1 MTTTL
6 PRVRESGGRGVPEQ
20 PKQRHAGIKA
30 IGLLLAVIALV
41 LLAAA
46 SVAVGAK
53 GIPLST
59 VWSALFDFHGL
70 DDQIVVREL
79 RLPRTVIGIG
89 VGAAL
94 GLAGALMQALTRNPI
109 AEPGI
114 LGVNQGASAAV
125 VTAIGFLGIGGGTG
139 YVWFAFLGAAVV
151 SVAVY
156 LLGSRGPSGATPVR
170 LALAGTAISAAL
182 TAYISAMQLLYPQVF
197 DQFRFWQ
204 VGSLAGRDAGV
215 LYQVGPFLLAGIV
228 LALLLAR
235 PLNAIALG
243 EDTARSLGAHLGRT
257 RALGAIAIT
266 LLCGSATAAAGPISF
281 VGLAMPHV
289 ARAITGPDQRWLLP
303 YSMVLSP
310 VLLLGADILGRV
322 VVSPGEL
329 EVGLVTA
336 FLGAPVFIMLVRR
349 KRLAKL

>member
-6 PRVRESGGRGVPEQ
+6 PDARVEPERGKPEG
-20 PKQRHAGIKA
+20 PSQRSTSVKA
-30 IGLLLAVIALV
+30 IGLFCSVVALV
-41 LLAAA
+41 LIVAA
-46 SVAVGAK
+46 SFAVGSK
-53 GIPLST
+53 GVPLST
-59 VWSALFDFHGL
+59 VWSALFDYRGL
-70 DDQIVVREL
+70 EDQVVVHDL
-79 RLPRTVIGIG
+79 RLPRTVIGLG
-89 VGAAL
+89 VGASL

-125 VTAIGFLGIGGGTG
+125 VTAIGFLGIGGIAG
-139 YVWFAFLGAAVV
+139 YVWFSFLGAALAAFV
-151 SVAVY
+151 VY

-170 LALAGTAISAAL
+170 LALAGTAITAAL
-182 TAYISAMQLLYPQVF
+182 TAYVNAMQLLYPHVF

-204 VGSLAGRDAGV
+204 VGSLAGRNLGV
-215 LYQVGPFLLAGIV
+215 LAWVGPMMAIGILLALG
-228 LALLLAR
+228 LAR
-235 PLNAIALG
+235 PLNTLALG
-243 EDTARSLGAHLGRT
+243 DETARGLGANLGRT
-257 RALGAIAIT
+257 RALGAVAIT
-266 LLCGSATAAAGPISF
+266 LLCGAATAAAGPITF

-310 VLLLGADILGRV
+310 VLMLGADILGRV
-322 VVSPGEL
+322 IVSPGEL
-329 EVGLVTA
+329 EVGIVTA